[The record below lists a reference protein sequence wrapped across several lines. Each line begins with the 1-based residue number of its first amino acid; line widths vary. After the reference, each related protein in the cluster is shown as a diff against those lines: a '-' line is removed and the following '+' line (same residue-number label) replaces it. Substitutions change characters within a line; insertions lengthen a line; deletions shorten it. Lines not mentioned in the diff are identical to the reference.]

1 MSDYFGLL
9 EDDESYLEL
18 LKKKFIREHETN
30 EGVLGTVAKAPFKTA
45 AAVAK
50 APVKVPLGVAKTGGR
65 MAGAAAKAPFKAAR
79 DVARAAIS
87 RESEEKELLELLEK
101 WAKEVD
107 IKSTGEHSDK
117 SIAQLKKQ
125 IVALRGK
132 PGNKEKMG
140 ELLFALR
147 AKQGWKKDTGV

>member
-1 MSDYFGLL
+1 MSDYFPLL
-9 EDDESYLEL
+9 ENDEVYLNM
-18 LKKKFIREHETN
+18 LKKKFTREEDIN
-30 EGVLGTVAKAPFKTA
+30 EGVLGTVAKAPFKVG

-50 APVKVPLGVAKTGGR
+50 APVKIPVKVAKTSGR
-65 MAGAAAKAPFKAAR
+65 MAKAAVKAPFKGVR
-79 DVARAAIS
+79 DVAKAAIS

-147 AKQGWKKDTGV
+147 AKQGWKKDTGL